1 MTPEQQAKLFEEFSQ
16 ADATTA
22 QRFGGTGLRARQRFS
37 VHGATAG
44 ELNAMNLPR
53 RRFPHLS
60 AGAAALPALSRVA
73 SAETYP
79 TRPITIVVP
88 FPAGGPTDTLA
99 RIMADHMRTSLG
111 QSVIIENVSGGA
123 GSVGVGRVARAAP
136 DGYTV
141 SIGHWNTHVVN
152 GATLNLPY
160 DVLNDFEPVSLLA
173 DTPIWMVARKTL
185 PPKDLK
191 ELIAWLKQNPDKATA
206 GTVGVGGASD
216 VTATYFQNVTGTKF
230 QFVPYRGGAPLNQ
243 DLAAGH
249 IDRNLGMA
257 ASTYP
262 LVRSGQI
269 KAYAMMTQARWWAAP
284 DVPTMEE
291 AGVPGLYASF
301 WHGLWVPKGTPKNA
315 IARLNSAVR
324 SALADPAV
332 RQRFADQ
339 GQQIPSLEQQSP
351 EALGAHQQA
360 EIKKWWPIIKAAGI
374 KAM

>member
-1 MTPEQQAKLFEEFSQ
+1 MKLS
-16 ADATTA
+16 
-22 QRFGGTGLRARQRFS
+22 RRQFLYLA
-37 VHGATAG
+37 VGA
-44 ELNAMNLPR
+44 
-53 RRFPHLS
+53 F
-60 AGAAALPALSRVA
+60 ALPAVSRTA
-73 SAETYP
+73 RAQAYP
-79 TRPITIVVP
+79 SRPITMIVP

-99 RIMADHMRTSLG
+99 RIIADHMRTSLG
-111 QSVIIENVSGGA
+111 QSVIIENVAGGG
-123 GSVGVGRVARAAP
+123 GSIGVGRVARAAP

-185 PPKDLK
+185 PPKDFK

-216 VTATYFQNVTGTKF
+216 VTANYFQNETGTKF

-249 IDRNLGMA
+249 IDLTLGMA
-257 ASTYP
+257 ASTYS

-301 WHGLWVPKGTPKNA
+301 WHGLWVPKGTPKDA

-339 GQQIPSLEQQSP
+339 GQQIPSPEQQSP
-351 EALGAHQQA
+351 EALGAHQHA

-374 KAM
+374 RAE